1 VKICFHC
8 KECKPFTSF
17 GKDTAKA
24 DGLKYICKMCMSVYR
39 KAHPPSEKA
48 LQQTREY
55 QRRNAK
61 EAVVKRRA
69 KRQLVKKNLAPMRE
83 KRKAERIANRPKVQ
97 LKSRM
102 RIELGVEPPD
112 DFIELLL
119 VKFKLDKAI
128 KERVYGKQ

>member
-17 GKDTAKA
+17 GKNTTAA
-24 DGLKYICKMCMSVYR
+24 DGHKHLCKVCMSAYR
-39 KAHPPSEKA
+39 KARSLTDKEV
-48 LQQTREY
+48 QQAREW
-55 QRRNAK
+55 QRAHAK

-69 KRQLVKKNLAPMRE
+69 KRQLVKKDLAPMRE
-83 KRKAERIANRPKVQ
+83 KRKAERIANRPRVQ

-112 DFIELLL
+112 DLIDLMLI
-119 VKFKLDKAI
+119 KFKLDKAI
-128 KERVYGKQ
+128 KESMYEKQ

>member
-1 VKICFHC
+1 VKTCFHC

-17 GKDTAKA
+17 GKDKTKT
-24 DGLKYICKMCMSVYR
+24 DGHKYICRVCMSVYR

-48 LQQTREY
+48 LQQTRDY

-69 KRQLVKKNLAPMRE
+69 KRQLVKKDLAPMRE
-83 KRKAERIANRPKVQ
+83 KRKAERIANRPRVQ

-102 RIELGVEPPD
+102 RIEIGVEPPD
-112 DFIELLL
+112 DLIDLMLI
-119 VKFKLDKAI
+119 KFKLDKAI
-128 KERVYGKQ
+128 KESRYGK